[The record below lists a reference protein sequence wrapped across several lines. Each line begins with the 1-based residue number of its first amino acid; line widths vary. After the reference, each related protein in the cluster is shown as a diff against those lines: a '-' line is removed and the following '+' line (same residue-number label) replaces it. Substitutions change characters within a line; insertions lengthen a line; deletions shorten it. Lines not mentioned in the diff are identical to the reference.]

1 MAALIRVERRD
12 GDGAVTLGTALAP
25 PGAQPRLKLHG
36 CNPKSGSAHPSPGM
50 QKTEGS
56 GLSHPTGHCPLGHPD
71 PPTPSHHLPP
81 PRPTHLGN
89 VSPAP
94 CYGTVEALRWGTSV
108 LPEAVTEG
116 RGGEKVVKGHRHV
129 PPAPRPCPRGGISSP
144 RCRHPRQHLLS
155 EGCWVFGGGLLG
167 SRGGTR
173 SRGGSGVTSTQG
185 AGVVKHTGLPRCH
198 SSLHAAPHLCG
209 KRERGFPKGS
219 LANQPMEAPSAT
231 AGIWAQGCPGHLRV
245 WDGEDS
251 FPGVGVHPRGCESGL
266 ASAPLRGR
274 APNKGFI
281 NWEQHTPKSCTP
293 ACWAGTDPLP
303 PPRMGRMRWTLTMES
318 NWDQAPKGA
327 ELPAPSRHGPSP
339 VAGAA
344 EGLWQVGVPR
354 CTPTQLSPPHLAPR
368 GSHSPSRCSQWCCVR
383 RCWPYMSR
391 RTSARCTLLP
401 KPGERGEV
409 QASIRPQISW
419 GGGLTLCSTEEDF
432 SPRSRRD
439 EGTYCSTKTIN

>member
-1 MAALIRVERRD
+1 M
-12 GDGAVTLGTALAP
+12 
-25 PGAQPRLKLHG
+25 
-36 CNPKSGSAHPSPGM
+36 
-50 QKTEGS
+50 
-56 GLSHPTGHCPLGHPD
+56 
-71 PPTPSHHLPP
+71 
-81 PRPTHLGN
+81 
-89 VSPAP
+89 
-94 CYGTVEALRWGTSV
+94 

-116 RGGEKVVKGHRHV
+116 RGGKKVVKGHRHV

-155 EGCWVFGGGLLG
+155 EGCWVLGGGLLG

-198 SSLHAAPHLCG
+198 SSLDAAPHLCG

-344 EGLWQVGVPR
+344 EGWWQVGVPR

-439 EGTYCSTKTIN
+439 EGTYRSTKTIN